1 MRRRVA
7 RGKPSTPPSTTL
19 APPGPATPR
28 RPPRCPLS
36 TPEPPCEAAR
46 GLDRR
51 PLDCRAL
58 DLTAVAPAP
67 RVCYVARRGGARARL
82 LRVRPHLF
90 GAGWLLFRIRH
101 EGAIL
106 LLDELSSALCG
117 VVDAAELCRNVH
129 PDPAYVEAAN
139 DVIMELSSYMQTL
152 NTNKDMYKAR
162 KRRLSCESLAVAKGQ
177 NT

>member
-1 MRRRVA
+1 MRRRLPLLRYFR
-7 RGKPSTPPSTTL
+7 RGLCTRTREHEPGLFGVSGFTTPASFDVIGKEAVRRCETIVEHVTSLP
-19 APPGPATPR
+19 
-28 RPPRCPLS
+28 RPPN
-36 TPEPPCEAAR
+36 
-46 GLDRR
+46 
-51 PLDCRAL
+51 
-58 DLTAVAPAP
+58 
-67 RVCYVARRGGARARL
+67 
-82 LRVRPHLF
+82 
-90 GAGWLLFRIRH
+90 
-101 EGAIL
+101 AIL